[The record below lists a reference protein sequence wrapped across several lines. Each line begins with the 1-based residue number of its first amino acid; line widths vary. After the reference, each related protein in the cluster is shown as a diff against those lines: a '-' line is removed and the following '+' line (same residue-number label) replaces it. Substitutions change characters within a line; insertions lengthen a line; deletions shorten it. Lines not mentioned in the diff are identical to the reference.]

1 MGRMPTDDGV
11 AVETVESARVE
22 QEADLLHI
30 RQTLRRHAKELGFGL
45 VDETKIITAAS
56 ELARNIMKYCNGA
69 GGQLRVERLKRDGRA
84 GLRAIFS
91 DAGPG
96 IADLDLALK
105 DGFSTMGSLGLGLGG
120 ARRLVDE
127 FHIES
132 TPGTGTTVQIT
143 KWVR

>member
-1 MGRMPTDDGV
+1 MPIDDGI
-11 AVETVESARVE
+11 AVEVVEAVRVE
-22 QEADLLHI
+22 QEAHLLLV
-30 RQTLRRHAKELGFGL
+30 RQTLRKYAKELGFGL

-56 ELARNIMKYCNGA
+56 ELARNILKYCNGA
-69 GGQLRVERLKRDGRA
+69 GGQLTIERLRKNGRA
-84 GLRAIFS
+84 GLRATFT

-96 IADLDLALK
+96 IADLPLAMK
-105 DGFSTMGSLGLGLGG
+105 DGFSSMGSLGLGLGG

-132 TPGTGTTVQIT
+132 TPGSGTTVHIT